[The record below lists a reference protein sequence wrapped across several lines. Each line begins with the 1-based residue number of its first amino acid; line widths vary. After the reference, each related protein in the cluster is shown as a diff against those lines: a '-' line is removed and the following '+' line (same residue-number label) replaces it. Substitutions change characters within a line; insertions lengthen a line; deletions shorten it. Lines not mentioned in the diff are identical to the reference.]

1 MASKAT
7 KVEKEEAVEAQA
19 TYLSQQFML
28 RVLWVLLFVGLS
40 ALIYSQM
47 TRDDVLPIQQIKV
60 SGEFDQLE
68 SQDFQPILT
77 NGLNGNFFTINVSD
91 IYQQLITL
99 PWVEKVWIH
108 RIWPNTIKVNF
119 QEQKPIAILKG
130 KGLLNQSGIVFTQEI
145 TSFNEKL
152 PKFVVA
158 KNYIS
163 ESIKQFELNN
173 KILKENDLEARVF
186 YYDER
191 KSQKIKLSNGIEL
204 ILGRFDV
211 EERLI
216 KFVKAYK
223 MQLQNE
229 TQKILKV
236 DLRYTNGLAI
246 AWRQAAAKSQPLL
259 LKQLA

>member
-1 MASKAT
+1 MASKSAKIEQEAT
-7 KVEKEEAVEAQA
+7 EAEA
-19 TYLSQQFML
+19 TYLFQQFML
-28 RVLWVLLFVGLS
+28 RILWVVLFIALLSL
-40 ALIYSQM
+40 AYSHL
-47 TRDDVLPIQQIKV
+47 TRDDVLPIQEIKV
-60 SGEFDQLE
+60 SGEFEQLL
-68 SQDFQPILT
+68 SQDLQPIIA
-77 NGLNGNFFTINVSD
+77 NGVNGNFFTVDVSE
-91 IYQQLITL
+91 IYQQIVALQWI
-99 PWVEKVWIH
+99 EKVWIH

-130 KGLLNQSGIVFTQEI
+130 KGLLNQNGEVFTQDVS
-145 TSFNEKL
+145 SFDTQL

-158 KNYIS
+158 KNYIR
-163 ESIKQFELNN
+163 ESISQFEKNS
-173 KILKENDLEARVF
+173 KILQENDLEARVF

-204 ILGRFDV
+204 ILGRIDV

-229 TQKILKV
+229 SRKILKV

-246 AWRQAAAKSQPLL
+246 GWQQSSAKSQPLL
-259 LKQLA
+259 INQLA